1 MCKLNVKQ
9 MFISSF
15 AWNSIR
21 RFSSGGIRFRTYVI
35 LTILFRDPLAF
46 PSSRISTARNGSIR
60 I

>member
-15 AWNSIR
+15 AWNS
-21 RFSSGGIRFRTYVI
+21 RFSSGDICFRTYVI
-35 LTILFRDPLAF
+35 LTVLFRDPLTF
-46 PSSRISTARNGSIR
+46 PSSRISTARNESIW